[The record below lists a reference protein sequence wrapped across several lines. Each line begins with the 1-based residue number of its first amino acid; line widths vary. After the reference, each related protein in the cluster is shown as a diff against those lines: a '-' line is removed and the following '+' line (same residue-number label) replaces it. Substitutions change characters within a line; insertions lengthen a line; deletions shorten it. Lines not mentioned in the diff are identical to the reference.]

1 MTVVPLKGSKTR
13 ASGGEGIDRASKEVS
28 NAFIEPV
35 RRGASAVAAVV
46 KLPHCGAVVELA
58 RRGAVVTLARH
69 GAVVTLARRGA
80 VVELARR
87 SWRGFCSQGRAE
99 DTWRSRPCQR
109 RSVWSLGGAGA
120 ATPRIRVKR
129 KHAAHTQDT
138 TRRRLTESLSD

>member
-46 KLPHCGAVVELA
+46 E
-58 RRGAVVTLARH
+58 LARH
-69 GAVVTLARRGA
+69 GAVVTLARHGA

-120 ATPRIRVKR
+120 AAPRIRVKR